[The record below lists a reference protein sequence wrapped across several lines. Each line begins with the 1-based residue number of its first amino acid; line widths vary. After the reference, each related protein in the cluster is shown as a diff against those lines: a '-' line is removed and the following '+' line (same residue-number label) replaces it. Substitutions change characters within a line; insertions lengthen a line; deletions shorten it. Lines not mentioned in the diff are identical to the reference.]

1 MIVLKSVL
9 LPVKE
14 GEPLLGEWQ
23 RIVLVEFDGP
33 RTGQIAITSMLEK

>member
-1 MIVLKSVL
+1 

-14 GEPLLGEWQ
+14 GEPLLGERQ

-33 RTGQIAITSMLEK
+33 RTRQIAITFMLEK